1 MLQNPVKNT
10 KKQPF
15 LQDCPQFDLDCGS
28 CRTLQLQIEPEVSV
42 QHRATAFLRLL
53 LVYFLAFN
61 PLCSPKN
68 TNWAVRL
75 SDPLNDQI
83 KARVHKNT
91 HEQAVVTQPR
101 TKQKSPSGSDLIFLS
116 IWAPHF
122 LMLTLQMKEWSSTCS
137 CGWRTFRKIWPFSAG
152 LQQLQ
157 GNKKRTV
164 EHETG
169 ISPSVRRLQQ
179 TDYLDSLRAFL
190 HDHHPLKV
198 WNYSH
203 SSEFFHCSSEWVS
216 PFSCRPPWV
225 EAERSAAITQQ

>member
-1 MLQNPVKNT
+1 MLQDPVINP

-15 LQDCPQFDLDCGS
+15 LQDCPQFDLDCRS

-42 QHRATAFLRLL
+42 QHRATFFVRLL
-53 LVYFLAFN
+53 LVYFLTFN

-122 LMLTLQMKEWSSTCS
+122 LVLTLQMKELCWVLCGAAHAAVGEELLGRSGPLVQDSSS
-137 CGWRTFRKIWPFSAG
+137 FRGIRNEPWNMKPVFPVRKKASTDRLPG
-152 LQQLQ
+152 LSQS
-157 GNKKRTV
+157 
-164 EHETG
+164 
-169 ISPSVRRLQQ
+169 IPS
-179 TDYLDSLRAFL
+179 
-190 HDHHPLKV
+190 
-198 WNYSH
+198 
-203 SSEFFHCSSEWVS
+203 
-216 PFSCRPPWV
+216 
-225 EAERSAAITQQ
+225 